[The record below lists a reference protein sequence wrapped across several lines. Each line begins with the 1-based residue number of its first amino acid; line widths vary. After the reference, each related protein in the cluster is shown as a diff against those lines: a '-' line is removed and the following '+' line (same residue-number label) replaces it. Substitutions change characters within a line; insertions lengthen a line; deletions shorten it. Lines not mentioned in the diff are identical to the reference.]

1 MELLYGT
8 KTRLL
13 RSGPAHRRILH
24 RGARVCELRG
34 HRHPPVAQR
43 WYRTLPL
50 QRLRPLPQDE
60 RNEPATGQAAS
71 QTVAAEPA
79 HGGVPEYYKNYYA
92 GYNGVR
98 TPAHTS
104 EEKSNRRLS
113 ASRRAGLTC
122 TNCQTNTTTLW
133 RRNQVGEP
141 VCNACGLYYKLH
153 STRKRK
159 SKGSKEKGPNSN
171 NQINR
176 NVATSLS
183 TPSLPPIKMEDVGVK
198 LEHASLETYNELRA
212 VSSPSHLHAATANYV
227 YTQSPQQHQPF
238 AYKPSQLSAQFYD
251 SILQGSPSP
260 PSTAPESPSS
270 PHIIHNNNNNN
281 NNTTKV
287 IINGEQLMDRPTVV
301 SISS

>member
-1 MELLYGT
+1 DPRTAEYFTEGRECVNCGAIDTPLW
-8 KTRLL
+8 
-13 RSGPAHRRILH
+13 RR
-24 RGARVCELRG
+24 
-34 HRHPPVAQR
+34 
-43 WYRTLPL
+43 
-50 QRLRPLPQDE
+50 D
-60 RNEPATGQAAS
+60 
-71 QTVAAEPA
+71 VAAEPA
-79 HGGVPEYYKNYYA
+79 HGGVPDYYKSYYA

-98 TPAHTS
+98 TPTHTS

-153 STRKRK
+153 SVNRPLSMRKDSVQTRKRK
-159 SKGSKEKGPNSN
+159 SKGSKEKGSNSN

-176 NVATSLS
+176 NAPTSLPTS
-183 TPSLPPIKMEDVGVK
+183 SLPSIKMEDVGVK
-198 LEHASLETYNELRA
+198 LEHGSLETYNDLRS
-212 VSSPSHLHAATANYV
+212 VSSPSHMQHASTASYV
-227 YTQSPQQHQPF
+227 YAQSQHQHQPF
-238 AYKPSQLSAQFYD
+238 SYKHSQLSAQFYD

>member
-1 MELLYGT
+1 MVL
-8 KTRLL
+8 RLVCCAVDPRTAEYFTEGRECVNCGAIDTPL
-13 RSGPAHRRILH
+13 WRR
-24 RGARVCELRG
+24 
-34 HRHPPVAQR
+34 
-43 WYRTLPL
+43 
-50 QRLRPLPQDE
+50 D
-60 RNEPATGQAAS
+60 
-71 QTVAAEPA
+71 VAAEPA

-153 STRKRK
+153 SVNRPLSMRKDSVQTRKRK

>member
-1 MELLYGT
+1 MVLRLVCCAVDPRTAEYFTEGRECVNCGAIDTPLWRRDGTGHYLCNACGLYHKMNGMN
-8 KTRLL
+8 
-13 RSGPAHRRILH
+13 
-24 RGARVCELRG
+24 
-34 HRHPPVAQR
+34 
-43 WYRTLPL
+43 
-50 QRLRPLPQDE
+50 RPLVKQP
-60 RNEPATGQAAS
+60 RRL
-71 QTVAAEPA
+71 PA

>member
-1 MELLYGT
+1 MEGLQDL
-8 KTRLL
+8 
-13 RSGPAHRRILH
+13 
-24 RGARVCELRG
+24 
-34 HRHPPVAQR
+34 PPPKEAGR
-43 WYRTLPL
+43 YLLPL
-50 QRLRPLPQDE
+50 VYLQCVNCGAIDTPLWRRDGTGHYLCNACGLYHKMNGMNRPLVKQP
-60 RNEPATGQAAS
+60 
-71 QTVAAEPA
+71 
-79 HGGVPEYYKNYYA
+79 
-92 GYNGVR
+92 
-98 TPAHTS
+98 
-104 EEKSNRRLS
+104 RRLS

-159 SKGSKEKGPNSN
+159 SKGSKEKGSNSN

-183 TPSLPPIKMEDVGVK
+183 TPSLPSIKMEDVGVK
-198 LEHASLETYNELRA
+198 LEHASLETYNDLRS
-212 VSSPSHLHAATANYV
+212 VSSPSHLHAATASYV
-227 YTQSPQQHQPF
+227 YTQSPHQHQQF
-238 AYKPSQLSAQFYD
+238 SYKPSQLSAQFYD

-287 IINGEQLMDRPTVV
+287 IINGEELMDRPTVV